1 VTCERWQRKTI
12 VPHRGLLGLLLHC
25 NRQVVTRVMED
36 MERLWTASIH
46 TPDDWHDS
54 GDHVIKTRSTAAD
67 PLLLVTAT
75 DEINK
80 YENLQCQT
88 KQAYPSRH
96 LNIVVFIWSKADH
109 FEERTDGPTESQT
122 RASRAQNSTHL
133 LVATRAGKSSGH
145 ASAVPVSYIFLTF
158 FMVDHK
164 LPTQLQKSP
173 KLKTSH
179 WFFYQC
185 L

>member
-1 VTCERWQRKTI
+1 
-12 VPHRGLLGLLLHC
+12 
-25 NRQVVTRVMED
+25 MED
-36 MERLWTASIH
+36 MDRLWTASIH

-88 KQAYPSRH
+88 QQACPSQH
-96 LNIVVFIWSKADH
+96 SNIVVFIWSKADH

-122 RASRAQNSTHL
+122 QASRAQNSTHL
-133 LVATRAGKSSGH
+133 LVATRAGKIIRPCECCSSFQH
-145 ASAVPVSYIFLTF
+145 FLTF
-158 FMVDHK
+158 FYGRPQTAHTAAEITKVKD
-164 LPTQLQKSP
+164 LALIFRSVSLTQ
-173 KLKTSH
+173 
-179 WFFYQC
+179 
-185 L
+185 